1 LWQWRCTVSRGVV
14 LEINLILMEI
24 RGEGGRKLLDKYGI
38 EYHIVKIY
46 TNGVRIGY
54 IPDHDKKNKQY
65 RPLDK
70 TRSIM
75 LCVDS
80 VVLFF

>member
-1 LWQWRCTVSRGVV
+1 
-14 LEINLILMEI
+14 MEI

-54 IPDHDKKNKQY
+54 IPDHDKKNNNAL
-65 RPLDK
+65 R
-70 TRSIM
+70 
-75 LCVDS
+75 
-80 VVLFF
+80 

>member
-1 LWQWRCTVSRGVV
+1 
-14 LEINLILMEI
+14 MEI

-54 IPDHDKKNKQY
+54 IPDHDKKNKQSGTGQAWF
-65 RPLDK
+65 PLRR
-70 TRSIM
+70 TGRES
-75 LCVDS
+75 S
-80 VVLFF
+80 